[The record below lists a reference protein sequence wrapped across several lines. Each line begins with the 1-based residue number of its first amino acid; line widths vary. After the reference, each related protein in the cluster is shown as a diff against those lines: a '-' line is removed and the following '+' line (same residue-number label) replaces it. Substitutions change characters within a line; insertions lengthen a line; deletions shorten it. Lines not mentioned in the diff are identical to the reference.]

1 MDILEAIDSIK
12 SYTQGMDY
20 SSFEKDKK
28 TRDAVVR
35 NLEVI
40 GEAAK
45 NIPEETRRKHSDI
58 NWRVVAGMR
67 DRLIH
72 EYFGVSVQITWET
85 VKNDLPTLE
94 RIVRKIMDSYSA
106 E

>member
-1 MDILEAIDSIK
+1 
-12 SYTQGMDY
+12 MDY
-20 SSFEKDKK
+20 DSFERDKR

-45 NIPEETRRKHSDI
+45 NLPEEIRRAHPGI
-58 NWRVVAGMR
+58 NWKVVAGMR

-72 EYFGVSVQITWET
+72 EYFGISVRITWET
-85 VKNDLPTLE
+85 VKNDLPSLE
-94 RIVRKIMDSYSA
+94 LTVREIMHQHSSKSCAQD
-106 E
+106 

>member
-1 MDILEAIDSIK
+1 VDILEAIDSIK